1 MAPVHSE
8 TSTNTSSS
16 VVPEVVTGEDGCRV
30 LRVVVSLPTITSPR
44 QIAVRPHD
52 DRLLIFR
59 VGEAHIL
66 QHELLHS
73 VQLPESLDPF
83 TVEANVNAQ
92 GQLVVQAPLISLEN

>member
-1 MAPVHSE
+1 MAPVQNDASA
-8 TSTNTSSS
+8 TTSSLF
-16 VVPEVVTGEDGCRV
+16 PEVVTGEDGCRA
-30 LRVVVSLPTITSPR
+30 LRVVVSLPVPVTSPR
-44 QIAVRPHD
+44 QIAVRPHG
-52 DRLLIFR
+52 DRLLIYR
-59 VGEAHIL
+59 LGEAHIL